1 MGRTAAARALPT
13 RKKFAELLF
22 HALRWIEEIACK
34 VGKPCSAGRSGG
46 TPTVVRRQGNANPR
60 KPEKG
65 RPVSEGTQGQQGNEN
80 YSLSD
85 SNSTTV
91 ENDKSPKGPLATLL
105 DLDILPSLVSDTTAL
120 ESGEGEGYSGQ
131 G

>member
-1 MGRTAAARALPT
+1 MLGGAV
-13 RKKFAELLF
+13 EG
-22 HALRWIEEIACK
+22 HAHRRP
-34 VGKPCSAGRSGG
+34 GAGEREPEK
-46 TPTVVRRQGNANPR
+46 T
-60 KPEKG
+60 EKG

-105 DLDILPSLVSDTTAL
+105 NLDILPSLVSDTTTL
-120 ESGEGEGYSGQ
+120 ESGDGEGYSGQ
-131 G
+131 EGGGAGGSGQG

>member
-1 MGRTAAARALPT
+1 MLGGAVGGHAHRRA
-13 RKKFAELLF
+13 
-22 HALRWIEEIACK
+22 
-34 VGKPCSAGRSGG
+34 GAGEREPEK
-46 TPTVVRRQGNANPR
+46 T
-60 KPEKG
+60 EKG

-105 DLDILPSLVSDTTAL
+105 NLDILPSLVSDTTTL
-120 ESGEGEGYSGQ
+120 ESGDGEDYSGQ
-131 G
+131 EGGGPGGSGQG

>member
-1 MGRTAAARALPT
+1 MSEAA
-13 RKKFAELLF
+13 
-22 HALRWIEEIACK
+22 
-34 VGKPCSAGRSGG
+34 
-46 TPTVVRRQGNANPR
+46 
-60 KPEKG
+60 
-65 RPVSEGTQGQQGNEN
+65 QGQQSNES

-105 DLDILPSLVSDTTAL
+105 NLDILPSLVSDTTTL
-120 ESGEGEGYSGQ
+120 GSGDGEGYYSGQEGGGRGGSGQ